1 MKCINSILISI
12 NFILFDWS
20 HKRGSYD
27 IVFEILNAKIKL
39 SRKKRLRTLWILM
52 IIFFYSVTDVTLV
65 FIENLIKS

>member
-1 MKCINSILISI
+1 MKCVNSILISI
-12 NFILFDWS
+12 IIVFFYWRHI
-20 HKRGSYD
+20 RGSYD
-27 IVFEILNAKIKL
+27 IVFEVLNAKIKL